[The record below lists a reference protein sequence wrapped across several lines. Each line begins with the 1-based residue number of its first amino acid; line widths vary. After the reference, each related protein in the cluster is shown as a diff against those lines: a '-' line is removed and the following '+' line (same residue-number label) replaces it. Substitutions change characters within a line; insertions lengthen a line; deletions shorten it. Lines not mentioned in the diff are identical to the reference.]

1 MHGIVTRP
9 AHGTA
14 HGTRYNTARGAA
26 HLLQVGKVAMI
37 VSVLTLFAS
46 FFKQAYASSGETAQF
61 WMSNAL
67 SLTVPLIVAL
77 RVKSVSTRVRS
88 DTAARV
94 YPHACTLVRVHVHAL
109 ITSNVIC
116 CAVPGRVKHHGGH
129 V

>member
-14 HGTRYNTARGAA
+14 HGTRYNMARSAA

-61 WMSNAL
+61 GSHEWLN
-67 SLTVPLIVAL
+67 I
-77 RVKSVSTRVRS
+77 
-88 DTAARV
+88 AA
-94 YPHACTLVRVHVHAL
+94 
-109 ITSNVIC
+109 SM
-116 CAVPGRVKHHGGH
+116 
-129 V
+129 